1 MRNVC
6 TILFVTMVIV
16 CLPGQATAQGRVG
29 LGVGVGS
36 GIGSGIVGLSGL
48 SIYMPI
54 NAASIRIEPEFGY
67 VHTSTTI
74 DDIDFE
80 SSETLLL
87 LGSGVF
93 GYLSRGETIGYAG
106 GRVGIQHSSD
116 DDDDSTTG
124 FVIGPAVGGEHFLG
138 DAFSLG
144 AEVRLTFMTMSE
156 DGVEEDALFTNGSF
170 IARWYFK

>member
-6 TILFVTMVIV
+6 IILFVTMVIA
-16 CLPGQATAQGRVG
+16 CLPGDSAAQGRVG

-36 GIGSGIVGLSGL
+36 GIGTGIVGLSGL

-54 NAASIRIEPEFGY
+54 NAASIRIEPEFGF

-74 DDIDFE
+74 DDTDFE
-80 SSETLLL
+80 SSETLLF

-106 GRVGIQHSSD
+106 GRFGIQHSTD
-116 DDDDSTTG
+116 DDDDSSTG
-124 FVIGPAVGGEHFLG
+124 FLVGPAVGGEHFLG

-144 AEVRLTFMTMSE
+144 AEVRLTFATMTE
-156 DGVEEDALFTNGSF
+156 DGVDDDAIFTNGSF